1 MYIFQRESTI
11 DVKQVKKV
19 NLTELL
25 ATFLVEARKPPG
37 ERTEE
42 EKATLRRW
50 FCKAKWFVV
59 LRRAGHA

>member
-1 MYIFQRESTI
+1 MS
-11 DVKQVKKV
+11 D
-19 NLTELL
+19 TETLSDL
-25 ATFLVEARKPPG
+25 ATTREGSG
-37 ERTEE
+37 EIAHTEE